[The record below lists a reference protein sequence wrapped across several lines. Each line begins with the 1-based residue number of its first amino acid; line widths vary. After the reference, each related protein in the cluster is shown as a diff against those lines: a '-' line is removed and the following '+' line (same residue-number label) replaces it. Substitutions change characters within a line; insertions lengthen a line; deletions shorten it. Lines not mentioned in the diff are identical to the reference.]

1 MHFFLKPEMLLY
13 KETTSRRVWCLSYD
27 TEKLVP
33 SRVLSLVKHQLAC
46 ALLVPLANWLN
57 NETIYEM
64 NVLSICAVQNQ
75 LAMTTYKLVQFL
87 IYLLCTH
94 LHLIIC
100 ILYQASHY
108 RILQCSGIEIENHEV
123 LSEAVWSL
131 FWLSSQLVA

>member
-1 MHFFLKPEMLLY
+1 MCTPG
-13 KETTSRRVWCLSYD
+13 
-27 TEKLVP
+27 
-33 SRVLSLVKHQLAC
+33 A
-46 ALLVPLANWLN
+46 LANWLN

-64 NVLSICAVQNQ
+64 YVLSICTVQNQ

-131 FWLSSQLVA
+131 F